1 MRVSNQQRRMNRKR
15 GRRGSYFLEFSLA
28 FFPMFV
34 LVMGIIDFALPMY
47 VRSAFTNAVR
57 EGVRYGTTYRTI
69 TGKNHIESIQTIV
82 VRNSGGFLDPN
93 TTGFSYVKVRFY
105 EPGLFQEVTSGTK
118 NADGNIVEVSIENYS
133 WSWIAPLW
141 RTANPLLFNIRA
153 AERLETL
160 PRSAT
165 RPAAP

>member
-1 MRVSNQQRRMNRKR
+1 MSHQKQRMNRRK
-15 GRRGSYFLEFSLA
+15 GRRGSYFIEFSLA

-34 LVMGIIDFALPMY
+34 LIMGIIDFALPMY

-57 EGVRYGTTYRTI
+57 EGVRYGSTFRYMS
-69 TGKNHIESIQTIV
+69 GKNHVESIQSIV
-82 VRNSGGFLDPN
+82 VRNSGGFLDDTN
-93 TTGFSYVKVRFY
+93 GTAYVKVRFY
-105 EPGLFQEVTSGTK
+105 EPGNFAEVTSGVK

-133 WSWIAPLW
+133 WHWIAPMW